1 MMHILVVEDNVYL
14 RYTLAEWLRF
24 KGFDVLEAA
33 TGDEAVIVLS
43 SVLKVDLVVTDVEM
57 PGTKNGIDL
66 AVYIRDQYPTLPVV
80 VVSGNS
86 AEEQIAEAGIT
97 NFFRKPYNFDSLVGR
112 IESLLPKNQVDAD
125 QSKVCQQ

>member
-57 PGTKNGIDL
+57 PGSKNGYEL
-66 AVYIRDQYPTLPVV
+66 AVYIRDKYPALPVI
-80 VVSGNS
+80 VVSGNAS
-86 AEEQIAEAGIT
+86 EEKASETGVAD
-97 NFFRKPYNFDSLVGR
+97 FFRKPYNFDLLIGR
-112 IESLLPKNQVDAD
+112 IESLLPEEQVNGGTTKI
-125 QSKVCQQ
+125 SQQ